1 MCGTPEEGD
10 LCAVCRW
17 RMRGEPVL
25 GELTEQDV
33 RRAADA
39 LAAAAHAWD
48 VRAAAL
54 SGSVPAGA
62 EAGAEAGADAGTG
75 AGTGA
80 GRDAGRDAGTGLSA
94 GAFARLAAVVRG
106 GLPEA
111 GRDVPGAAR
120 APRDRPVGPGEGAP
134 VHGSAEWLGILDD
147 LIFGRSRE
155 LLFVEFGPDR
165 VNVIKA
171 YLDENGIPR
180 QKDAGSAEWDS
191 LVPELDPHPEIRRFQ
206 LAGGI
211 GGISPVGRRDF
222 DAAVLRWL
230 TESLPPPR
238 DGSAM
243 LLVSRPGWTLLDRA
257 AATLRRTRPPRAELL
272 RRCGDAYGATTADAV
287 RGVLRTAPLPV
298 DHSLLLARA
307 DRRTGAVD
315 VHRHVLFPAG
325 VRLRHGADAT
335 ATVTVHGGV
344 TGTSVLLPVLAGPPA
359 GEDTGPAVLGVGR
372 TDLGPLES
380 ARLTFVL
387 RGPGEVAL
395 AGPGEGP
402 RPADD
407 GGGTEGRPPPG
418 TTAPAR
424 NAPGATASDPTAFNP
439 TASAPTASAP
449 AAPGATAPGAT
460 APAPTPLDPTPLD
473 PTPLDLT
480 ALLTRLPRRIVRP
493 PRLEVFC
500 TVELSGADA
509 AETEE
514 RLAFVRD
521 LIASLARDPG
531 TGGGLR
537 VGAVGHYDHVIQE
550 NGYAPRPVLLMPPV
564 PAGPA
569 VAALRA
575 LDGWHPA
582 RRRQDTVSSLE
593 DALTALVPLATAPPR
608 AGEAVRRV
616 ALIVARRPPAP
627 PGQHGMVPS
636 CPLRADWRAELDRLR
651 AAGVHVMTRADPRTG
666 PTPPDR
672 ARAAVERYGATAWA
686 ELSRGGSFRPGAD
699 PAAVVAK
706 ALRPTWQWE
715 GPPCPL
721 AFASPLL

>member
-1 MCGTPEEGD
+1 MRGTRIDQACPVCGTPEEGD

-17 RMRGEPVL
+17 RMRGELVL
-25 GELTEQDV
+25 GELTEWDV

-54 SGSVPAGA
+54 SGSAGA
-62 EAGAEAGADAGTG
+62 GAHEGAG
-75 AGTGA
+75 AGTGVST
-80 GRDAGRDAGTGLSA
+80 DAS
-94 GAFARLAAVVRG
+94 ARLAAVVRG
-106 GLPEA
+106 GLPGA
-111 GRDVPGAAR
+111 GQDERGAECVPQY
-120 APRDRPVGPGEGAP
+120 RPVGPGEGTP
-134 VHGSAEWLGILDD
+134 VQGPAEWLEILDD

-155 LLFVEFGPDR
+155 LLFFEFGPDR

-171 YLDENGIPR
+171 YLDGNGIPR

-191 LVPELDPHPEIRRFQ
+191 LVPALDPHPEIRRFQ

-211 GGISPVGRRDF
+211 GEISPVGRRDF

-238 DGSAM
+238 DGSTV

-257 AATLRRTRPPRAELL
+257 AAAFRRTRPPRAELL
-272 RRCGDAYGATTADAV
+272 RRGGDAYGVTTADAV

-359 GEDTGPAVLGVGR
+359 GEDTGPGPAVLGVGR
-372 TDLGPLES
+372 AALGPLES

-395 AGPGEGP
+395 AGPGDGT
-402 RPADD
+402 RPAGD
-407 GGGTEGRPPPG
+407 GGSTEGRHPPG
-418 TTAPAR
+418 TTAPGTT
-424 NAPGATASDPTAFNP
+424 APGTTGP
-439 TASAPTASAP
+439 AP
-449 AAPGATAPGAT
+449 TAPGAT
-460 APAPTPLDPTPLD
+460 APAPTPLD

-521 LIASLARDPG
+521 LICSLARDPG

-537 VGAVGHYDHVIQE
+537 VGAVGHYDHAIHE

-569 VAALRA
+569 VAALHA
-575 LDGWHPA
+575 LDTWHPA

-627 PGQHGMVPS
+627 PRQHGMVPS
-636 CPLRADWRAELDRLR
+636 CPLGADWRAELDRLR
-651 AAGVHVMTRADPRTG
+651 AAGVHVLTRADPQTG
-666 PTPPDR
+666 PPTPPDR
-672 ARAAVERYGATAWA
+672 ARAAVQRYEATAWA

-699 PAAVVAK
+699 PAADVAK
-706 ALRPTWQWE
+706 ALSPTWQWE

>member
-1 MCGTPEEGD
+1 
-10 LCAVCRW
+10 
-17 RMRGEPVL
+17 MRGELVL
-25 GELTEQDV
+25 GELTERDV

-54 SGSVPAGA
+54 SGS
-62 EAGAEAGADAGTG
+62 AGADAG
-75 AGTGA
+75 A
-80 GRDAGRDAGTGLSA
+80 SA
-94 GAFARLAAVVRG
+94 GASARLAAVVRG
-106 GLPEA
+106 GLPEPGPEA
-111 GRDVPGAAR
+111 PVAEWVPQ
-120 APRDRPVGPGEGAP
+120 DRPVGPGEGAP
-134 VHGSAEWLGILDD
+134 VHGPAEWLGVLDD

-155 LLFVEFGPDR
+155 LLFFEFGPDR
-165 VNVIKA
+165 VNMIKA
-171 YLDENGIPR
+171 YLDANGIPR

-191 LVPELDPHPEIRRFQ
+191 LVPALDPHPEIRRFQ

-211 GGISPVGRRDF
+211 GEISPVGRRDF

-230 TESLPPPR
+230 TESLPPPG
-238 DGSAM
+238 DGSTL
-243 LLVSRPGWTLLDRA
+243 LLVSRPGWPLLDRA
-257 AATLRRTRPPRAELL
+257 AAAFRRTRPPRAELL
-272 RRCGDAYGATTADAV
+272 RRGGDAYGVTTADAV

-359 GEDTGPAVLGVGR
+359 GEDAGAGPAVLGVGR
-372 TDLGPLES
+372 TALGPLES

-402 RPADD
+402 RPAGD
-407 GGGTEGRPPPG
+407 GGGTEGRHPPG
-418 TTAPAR
+418 TTAPDR
-424 NAPGATASDPTAFNP
+424 TTPGATATAP
-439 TASAPTASAP
+439 ASAPTASAP
-449 AAPGATAPGAT
+449 TAPGAT
-460 APAPTPLDPTPLD
+460 APTPLD

-521 LIASLARDPG
+521 LIGCLARDPG

-537 VGAVGHYDHVIQE
+537 VGAVGHYDHAIHE

-569 VAALRA
+569 TAALHA
-575 LDGWHPA
+575 MDTWHPA

-616 ALIVARRPPAP
+616 ALVVARRPPAP
-627 PGQHGMVPS
+627 PRQHGMVPS
-636 CPLRADWRAELDRLR
+636 CPLGADWRAELDRLR
-651 AAGVHVMTRADPRTG
+651 AAGVHVLTRADPRTG
-666 PTPPDR
+666 PPTPPDR
-672 ARAAVERYGATAWA
+672 ARAAVQRYEATAWA

-699 PAAVVAK
+699 PAADVAK
-706 ALRPTWQWE
+706 ALSPTWQWE